1 MRTIKIVGLI
11 LALVCI
17 TTTIQA
23 QCYGCCDAAFI
34 LRYDSVSD
42 ICRCAVRP
50 YAQQGSARPVYG
62 NIDETIV
69 TYDSV
74 IIRNWDTNQADTL
87 YNVGTF
93 DQATDT
99 LKIDYSQLPDGLYF
113 ISAAVHIENH
123 TDTLATWGCNSFD
136 PRVKI
141 VGHILIQR
149 QKSTKLDEVQ
159 VQELNNP
166 LLNLYAQDGRIFCNG
181 NFRIYDILGRDV
193 TRFNGI
199 LNGCYIVI
207 SGNHVGKIIV
217 H

>member
-1 MRTIKIVGLI
+1 MKTIKIVGLI

-50 YAQQGSARPVYG
+50 YAQQGSARPVCG

-69 TYDSV
+69 TYDSI
-74 IIRNWDTNQADTL
+74 IIRHLDPYYSIDTL
-87 YNVGTF
+87 YNLGTF
-93 DQATDT
+93 NQATDT
-99 LKIDYSQLPDGLYF
+99 LKIDCSQLPDGCYAL
-113 ISAAVHIENH
+113 ITTANIESN
-123 TDTLATWGCNSFD
+123 TDTLAVWGCTSFYKKISG
-136 PRVKI
+136 RVEIK
-141 VGHILIQR
+141 HR
-149 QKSTKLDEVQ
+149 KSTKLDEVQ
-159 VQELNNP
+159 VQEPNNP
-166 LLNLYAQDGRIFCNG
+166 LLNLYAQNGRIFCSG
-181 NFRIYDILGRDV
+181 DFRIYDILGRDV